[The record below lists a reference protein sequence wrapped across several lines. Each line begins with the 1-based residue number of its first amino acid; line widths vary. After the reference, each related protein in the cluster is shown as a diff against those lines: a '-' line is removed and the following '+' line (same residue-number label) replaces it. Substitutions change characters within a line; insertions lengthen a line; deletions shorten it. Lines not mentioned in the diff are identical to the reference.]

1 MDGDADLMREIVGDE
16 GSSGGRDVDFDG
28 DLGGARLPSKT
39 ILDPSF
45 RFNVCNAAAAD
56 CMVDN
61 WTH

>member
-1 MDGDADLMREIVGDE
+1 MDGDTDLMRESTGVE
-16 GSSGGRDVDFDG
+16 GSLGGRDIDFDG
-28 DLGGARLPSKT
+28 DLGGARLPSEPMS
-39 ILDPSF
+39 DPSF